1 LYSQLTWLDP
11 RNIFSDNKATSIIPL
26 VRKFANMVNG
36 NAFENINTE
45 WRLLSE
51 LPVNKFSKD
60 LELEELVQELGTY
73 VLAKMLLGK
82 NVSKFI

>member
-1 LYSQLTWLDP
+1 
-11 RNIFSDNKATSIIPL
+11 
-26 VRKFANMVNG
+26 MVNG
-36 NAFENINTE
+36 NAFETINTE

>member
-1 LYSQLTWLDP
+1 
-11 RNIFSDNKATSIIPL
+11 
-26 VRKFANMVNG
+26 MVNG

-60 LELEELVQELGTY
+60 LELEELVQELSTY
-73 VLAKMLLGK
+73 LCTCKNALGEK
-82 NVSKFI
+82 CFQIYMNF